1 MKRISKL
8 ETIKN
13 DKINSTVKKQ
23 IYKSILFSFLSFS
36 LMTSCEDDK
45 INSNTNQIENIKIT
59 EEGVVEV
66 ENSSTLK
73 FLAKSYQES
82 SENQNEIIEKVKD
95 LQDKGFEP
103 LVPIFEGDDDPKIQE
118 YLSKK
123 YNKIQQRKLKEGTLS
138 KSVSEDE
145 ELTIDDEVVLD
156 PFLTSILNE
165 DREIIVGD
173 SLYKYTE
180 VGLYF
185 SHKDN
190 SDKLRSYVSS
200 LNYEDELMKINGLQN
215 NTDKPLNIKISVT
228 KEISK
233 FISIPSIKNL
243 MTDEESENISKS
255 LLKSFAENL
264 TPTDVKRNFRSVT
277 INRNSL
283 WQKVF
288 GEAET
293 ADFNYGDD
301 RRVKVKFWNQNY
313 FIFSSIGSSAR
324 FQKRV
329 KFLGITGW
337 QKSYAS
343 RMEMGVN
350 YLEFVYNFNVPM
362 FNQAQYN
369 YNTVF
374 FSSGNDH
381 FTIDGRR
388 INKLPSGVNGFIFDK
403 SNPQEAL
410 NVYIFGDYLQI
421 LSAKDL
427 NKIIDLAAK
436 EFASNLNS
444 IYDSKLKTKIEN
456 KEISKNV
463 VVAVP
468 FSNKVRFIST
478 DVKWGSNNDNAITK
492 YYDFNFLI
500 TWKSN
505 YNKTTDY
512 LGGLN
517 GGKSY
522 SELKVDLYGAAL
534 HNGRWGG
541 IRLIKNVK

>member
-1 MKRISKL
+1 M
-8 ETIKN
+8 
-13 DKINSTVKKQ
+13 NSTIKKQ
-23 IYKSILFSFLSFS
+23 IYKSFFFSILSFS
-36 LMTSCEDDK
+36 LITSCEKDK
-45 INSNTNQIENIKIT
+45 IDNSSSTSQIENIKVI
-59 EEGVVEV
+59 EGIVEV

-82 SENQNEIIEKVKD
+82 SDNQNEIIDKVKD
-95 LQDKGFEP
+95 LQNKGFEP
-103 LVPIFEGDDDPKIQE
+103 LVPIFEGDDDPKIQK
-118 YLSKK
+118 YLSRK
-123 YNKIQQRKLKEGTLS
+123 YKKIQQRKLKEGIFS

-165 DREIIVGD
+165 DRELIVGD

-180 VGLYF
+180 VGLFF

-190 SDKLRSYVSS
+190 SDKLRSFVNT
-200 LNYEDELMKINGLQN
+200 LNYENELININGLEN

-228 KEISK
+228 NEISK
-233 FISIPSIKNL
+233 FVSIPSIKNL

-255 LLKSFAENL
+255 LLKSFTENL
-264 TPTDVKRNFRSVT
+264 TPTDIKRNFRTVT
-277 INRNSL
+277 INQNSL

-288 GEAET
+288 GEAQT

-301 RRVKVKFWNQNY
+301 RRVQVKFWNQNY

-343 RMEMGVN
+343 RMEMGIN
-350 YLEFVYNFNVPM
+350 YMEYVYNFNVPM

-369 YNTVF
+369 YNTIF

-381 FTIDGRR
+381 FTIDGR
-388 INKLPSGVNGFIFDK
+388 KVEKVPTGVSTFVFDK
-403 SNPQEAL
+403 TSPKEAL
-410 NVYIFGDYLQI
+410 NIYIHGDYLEI
-421 LSAKDL
+421 LNAKEA
-427 NKIIDLAAK
+427 NKIIDIAAK
-436 EFASNLNS
+436 EFARNLNS
-444 IYDSKLKTKIEN
+444 LYHSKLKTQIEN
-456 KEISKNV
+456 KELPINV

-468 FSNKVRFIST
+468 FSNKVRFIT
-478 DVKWGSNNDNAITK
+478 TNVKWARNNDNAITK

-500 TWKSN
+500 TWKSS
-505 YNKTTDY
+505 YNSTGDY
-512 LGGLN
+512 LSGLN

-534 HNGRWGG
+534 HNGKWGG
-541 IRLIKNVK
+541 IRLVK